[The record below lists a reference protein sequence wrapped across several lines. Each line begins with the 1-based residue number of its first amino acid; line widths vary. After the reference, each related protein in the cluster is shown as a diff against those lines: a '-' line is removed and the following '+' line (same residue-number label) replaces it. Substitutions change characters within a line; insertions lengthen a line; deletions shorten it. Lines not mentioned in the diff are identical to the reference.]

1 MVLPRHQTAARRLLR
16 LINSC
21 NIRLN
26 KFPSTVCPTAMVAGT
41 FNIPVDNVMVLSEA
55 WRGSKRSGSS
65 SSSQPSSR
73 PHALLLV
80 SYSY

>member
-1 MVLPRHQTAARRLLR
+1 MCLGRCFTVVD
-16 LINSC
+16 
-21 NIRLN
+21 
-26 KFPSTVCPTAMVAGT
+26 KFPPTVCPTAMVAGT

-73 PHALLLV
+73 PHALLFPTVLV
-80 SYSY
+80 DEG